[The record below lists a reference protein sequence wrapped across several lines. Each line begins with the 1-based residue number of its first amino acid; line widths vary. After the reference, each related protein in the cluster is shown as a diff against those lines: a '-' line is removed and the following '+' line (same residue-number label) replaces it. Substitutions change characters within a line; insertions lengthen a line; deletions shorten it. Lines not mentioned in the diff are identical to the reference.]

1 MLKLTSCPV
10 LHLDVTAELIY
21 VIYVLNV
28 HIKRSVCQNTWLSFI
43 CSLIRFLTGEV
54 IVWCFIKEEREP
66 IGLIYYS
73 IM

>member
-1 MLKLTSCPV
+1 MLKLTSHAV
-10 LHLDVTAELIY
+10 LHLDITAELIY

-43 CSLIRFLTGEV
+43 CSLITVLTGEV

-66 IGLIYYS
+66 ICLIYYS
-73 IM
+73 IK